1 MQLQSNSSIRS
12 AEHFGLNTFETS
24 RADRSISEGTDLQ
37 LMNYRKKHMKFTS
50 RFLHLH
56 CGPTDNSTMC
66 AERVKFEVPF
76 GRGFITRAVA
86 TLTPDIMRR
95 LPKDI
100 VNCILGNAA
109 VHMASRQPGNRALE
123 TLALE
128 SKYNIFRSFNG
139 LLDSPQHQRPD
150 VIIANLMLI
159 FAMDV
164 SSMFQILR
172 YVLTHVLSYSSMAW
186 TVGAFIFTGH

>member
-1 MQLQSNSSIRS
+1 MQLQSSSSIKG
-12 AEHFGLNTFETS
+12 AENFGLHTFETA
-24 RADRSISEGTDLQ
+24 RANQSISEGTDFQ
-37 LMNYRKKHMKFTS
+37 LMNYRKRSMKSTS
-50 RFLHLH
+50 GFLHLH
-56 CGPTDNSTMC
+56 CGPTDNTTIC
-66 AERVKFEVPF
+66 AEQVKFEVPF
-76 GRGFITRAVA
+76 GQGFVTHGVA

-139 LLDSPQHQRPD
+139 LLDSPQHQRAD
-150 VIIANLMLI
+150 VIIANLILI

-164 SSMFQILR
+164 SSILQILR
-172 YVLTHVLSYSSMAW
+172 YVLTRVLSYSSMAW
-186 TVGAFIFTGH
+186 TVGVFIFMDH